1 MNKKINKQQL
11 QSLIREELARGIPDW
26 TFSEIVDNLVDQAA
40 ADLIKV
46 LVVNANQTSTDTAIR
61 NRRYA
66 AANKAAADLR
76 RDRQFKKN
84 IEDRLKEALLIY
96 LDTSV

>member
-1 MNKKINKQQL
+1 VNKKINQQQL
-11 QSLIREELARGIPDW
+11 RRLIREELSRGIPDW
-26 TFSEIVDNLVDQAA
+26 AFSEIVDNLVDQAA
-40 ADLIKV
+40 SDLVKV
-46 LVVNANQTSTDTAIR
+46 LIVNANQTSTDTAIR

-76 RDRQFKKN
+76 RDRQFKKSV
-84 IEDRLKEALLIY
+84 EDRLKEALMIY

>member
-1 MNKKINKQQL
+1 MNKKINQQQL
-11 QSLIREELARGIPDW
+11 RRLIREELSRGIPDW
-26 TFSEIVDNLVDQAA
+26 AFSEIVDNLVEQAA
-40 ADLIKV
+40 ADLVKV
-46 LVVNANQTSTDTAIR
+46 LIVNANQTSTDTGIR

-76 RDRQFKKN
+76 RDRQFKKDV
-84 IEDRLKEALLIY
+84 EDRLKEALMIY

>member
-1 MNKKINKQQL
+1 MNKKINQQQL
-11 QSLIREELARGIPDW
+11 RRLIREELSRGIPDW
-26 TFSEIVDNLVDQAA
+26 AFSEIVDNLVDQAA
-40 ADLIKV
+40 SDLVKV
-46 LVVNANQTSTDTAIR
+46 LIVNANQTSTDTAIR

-76 RDRQFKKN
+76 RDRQFKKSV
-84 IEDRLKEALLIY
+84 EDRLKEALMIY

>member
-1 MNKKINKQQL
+1 MNKKINQQQL
-11 QSLIREELARGIPDW
+11 RRLIREELSRGIPDW
-26 TFSEIVDNLVDQAA
+26 AFSEIVDNLVDQAA
-40 ADLIKV
+40 SDLVKV
-46 LVVNANQTSTDTAIR
+46 LIVNANQTSTDTVIR

-76 RDRQFKKN
+76 RDRQFKKSV
-84 IEDRLKEALLIY
+84 EDRLKEALMIY